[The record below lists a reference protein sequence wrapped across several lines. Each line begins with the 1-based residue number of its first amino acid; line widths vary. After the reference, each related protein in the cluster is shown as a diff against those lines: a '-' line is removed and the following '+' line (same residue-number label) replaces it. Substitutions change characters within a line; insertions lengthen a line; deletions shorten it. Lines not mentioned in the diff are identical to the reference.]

1 MQNGLEKSI
10 FQVDRNILAELG
22 AAMGAFSIAANSE
35 AISLPGIEAIPCAAM
50 GLAITTVVARCVGAQ
65 EYEQQKHY
73 AAQMIQLAFA

>member
-1 MQNGLEKSI
+1 
-10 FQVDRNILAELG
+10 
-22 AAMGAFSIAANSE
+22 
-35 AISLPGIEAIPCAAM
+35 M